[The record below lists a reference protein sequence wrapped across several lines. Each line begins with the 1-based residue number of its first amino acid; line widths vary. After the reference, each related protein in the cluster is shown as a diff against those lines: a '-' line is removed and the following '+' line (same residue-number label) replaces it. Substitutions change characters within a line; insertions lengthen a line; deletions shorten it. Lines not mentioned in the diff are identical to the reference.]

1 MGLGRKAKEWMELK
15 FQNKAEWKSTE
26 KERVDMST
34 DRKVHTLAYTI
45 PFTAIPTFIRVPVMP
60 VGQQLSLSIIILTL
74 TGKCE

>member
-34 DRKVHTLAYTI
+34 DEKFI
-45 PFTAIPTFIRVPVMP
+45 P
-60 VGQQLSLSIIILTL
+60 
-74 TGKCE
+74 